1 MFEVVAEKH
10 SAGSKL
16 FHLHHHSLYVVIGSW
31 KENGTMGIHLQ
42 SATSFSEATNSYTVN
57 LESMFFKRYT
67 NDGQA

>member
-1 MFEVVAEKH
+1 
-10 SAGSKL
+10 
-16 FHLHHHSLYVVIGSW
+16 
-31 KENGTMGIHLQ
+31 MGIHLQ